1 VSVKSTFIL
10 FALSVFFGGFS
21 LCFAAEVNYPKL
33 SITEGF
39 GSTAGQEPYGQL
51 ISFKIGSTVIPAD
64 LSVNNPISLLKYNVV
79 GAISS
84 YSWTSVAKD
93 PMKFIFNVSAANGD
107 RIKDLLKKPLANLNV
122 ELNFQIFAYEPR
134 LKSFYVTMKSF
145 NDPHRGIMNKFGYK
159 LAENKGV
166 SYPISGTIPKKD
178 GKPMLLVEASTV
190 VTKPINY
197 AVQVVVY
204 PDKNRQDIVSASSPK
219 ILNQKPWGSK

>member
-1 VSVKSTFIL
+1 VKSTFIL

-107 RIKDLLKKPLANLNV
+107 RIKDLLKKPLA
-122 ELNFQIFAYEPR
+122 
-134 LKSFYVTMKSF
+134 YVTMKSF

-219 ILNQKPWGSK
+219 ILTQKPWGSK